1 MSDTSIPAGEIRIAT
16 ALPDVLCGIVSQL
29 TDDPLRSLCRELR
42 QVRDRTWMVLNG
54 GRYYYQGSGWP
65 EDGLIGF
72 AARDEL
78 DRHFKVPEGL
88 DMISV
93 LHPFPL

>member
-1 MSDTSIPAGEIRIAT
+1 MSDTAIPAGEIRSAT
-16 ALPDVLCGIVSQL
+16 EIPDVLCGSQL
-29 TDDPLRSLCRELR
+29 SDNPLRSLCRELKE
-42 QVRDRTWMVLNG
+42 VRARSWMVLIG

-72 AARDEL
+72 AARDDL
-78 DRHFKVPEGL
+78 DSHFKVPEGL
-88 DMISV
+88 DLISV